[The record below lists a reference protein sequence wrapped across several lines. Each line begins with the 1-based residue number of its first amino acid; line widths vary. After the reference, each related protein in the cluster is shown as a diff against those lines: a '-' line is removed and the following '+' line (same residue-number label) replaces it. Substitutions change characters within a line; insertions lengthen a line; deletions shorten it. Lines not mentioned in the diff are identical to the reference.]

1 VSVFNQTIDEIT
13 YKSAC
18 KKNSNAQKKIY
29 ELFASPVYNLIYRMV
44 QNRHDALD
52 VSQDVFVK
60 VFTRINQSQSVESL
74 GFWIRKICI
83 NTTLSFIKKNSH
95 LITNVD
101 FKEKQIHRDTHETMS
116 SLEFALNKI
125 PTIPRSVLWL
135 YEVEGLNHQ
144 EIADL
149 FGKSISFSKTNLSR
163 AKQLA
168 QMYLT
173 QNGGGYEAVQ

>member
-1 VSVFNQTIDEIT
+1 
-13 YKSAC
+13 
-18 KKNSNAQKKIY
+18 
-29 ELFASPVYNLIYRMV
+29 M
-44 QNRHDALD
+44 
-52 VSQDVFVK
+52 
-60 VFTRINQSQSVESL
+60 
-74 GFWIRKICI
+74 
-83 NTTLSFIKKNSH
+83 
-95 LITNVD
+95 
-101 FKEKQIHRDTHETMS
+101 
-116 SLEFALNKI
+116 
-125 PTIPRSVLWL
+125 PRSVLWL